1 MPGLEEIIGLKSR
14 AADRAR
20 AVKSSAFFVLFI

>member
-1 MPGLEEIIGLKSR
+1 MEEKAKSR

-20 AVKSSAFFVLFI
+20 EAEDNKEKNLTNWELTP